1 MAWILTLGRQLSNV
15 TSGTTYVYTRK
26 RSHVLLFLPCYVS
39 LTDRRESIRVVP
51 MERIRYA
58 RRTYAR
64 FYYHIF
70 RELPVTRT
78 RFPAFGQIPARTSV
92 WLPAAKNNSCFEE
105 TRLFDFTSGNRVV
118 YRPFL
123 TPHSTPSLYSFTLSY
138 RRAAYPKN
146 AVFIVHFVTHGLRIS
161 SCLFAFICSFL
172 FACVTLP
179 GSFKILKEL
188 QGIRSECND
197 AANHLRTNVRRPR

>member
-1 MAWILTLGRQLSNV
+1 MAWILTLERQLSNV
-15 TSGTTYVYTRK
+15 TSGTTCVYTRK

-123 TPHSTPSLYSFTLSY
+123 TPHSTPSLYSFTLSSGEPLIPRMPY
-138 RRAAYPKN
+138 LS
-146 AVFIVHFVTHGLRIS
+146 FTLLRTVCVS
-161 SCLFAFICSFL
+161 LVVCLRLSILLL